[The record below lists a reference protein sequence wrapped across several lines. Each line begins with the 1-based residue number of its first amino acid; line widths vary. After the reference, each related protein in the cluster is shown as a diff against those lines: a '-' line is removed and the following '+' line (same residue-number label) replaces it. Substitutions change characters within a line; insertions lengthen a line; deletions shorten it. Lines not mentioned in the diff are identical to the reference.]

1 MIEDILQV
9 GHLKNWYLLNICST
23 FISNKLKNLGK
34 STPNA
39 NPVPQHMTIH
49 ADLLSPEKMGM
60 SFTEV
65 APDNSCH

>member
-1 MIEDILQV
+1 MIEDILKV
-9 GHLKNWYLLNICST
+9 GHLKNWYLLNIYST

-49 ADLLSPEKMGM
+49 A
-60 SFTEV
+60 V
-65 APDNSCH
+65 A